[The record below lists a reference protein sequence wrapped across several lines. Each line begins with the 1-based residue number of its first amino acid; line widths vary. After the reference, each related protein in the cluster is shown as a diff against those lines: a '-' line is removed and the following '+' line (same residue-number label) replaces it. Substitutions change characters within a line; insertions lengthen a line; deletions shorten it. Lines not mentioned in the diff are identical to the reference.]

1 MWRCKWAELKIKE
14 LQLQAARYNRE
25 ISALDGKKH
34 RALDQATLEESGSKS
49 LPFIYPRLR
58 KKAMKRRKRKR
69 VEDGTDIAAQMSTHN
84 LFSYF
89 GMISSSFYFCLA
101 TDVSC
106 HHDKFYF
113 GM

>member
-1 MWRCKWAELKIKE
+1 MKE

-101 TDVSC
+101 TDVFC